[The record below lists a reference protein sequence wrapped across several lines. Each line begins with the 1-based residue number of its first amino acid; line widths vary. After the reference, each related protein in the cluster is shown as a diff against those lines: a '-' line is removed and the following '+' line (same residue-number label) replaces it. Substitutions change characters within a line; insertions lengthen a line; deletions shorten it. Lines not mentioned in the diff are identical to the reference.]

1 MDVKGA
7 VLRNLVLVG
16 GGHAH
21 LSTIRD
27 IPLFVERDV
36 AVTVI
41 APSPFQY
48 YSGMGPGMLGGDYR
62 PEDIRFATRETVER
76 AGGRFVEDLVVGI
89 DAARR
94 RLCLQSGPA
103 LAYDL
108 LSCNCGSQVST
119 EGLADAAD
127 TVFTVKPI
135 EQLLA
140 LQDRIVTRG
149 RSNCLHIAVI
159 GGGPSAAE
167 VAGNILWLAAS
178 RHLSAVR
185 VSLFCRGQ
193 FMARFTRRVQH
204 LCRGML
210 AGRGVEFFEG
220 RPVDEVRPDGLRTA
234 DGRSFPA
241 DLLCVATGVHPSPL
255 FTESGL
261 PTGRDGGLLV
271 NAFLQCPQ
279 YPEIFGGGD
288 CISFAPAPL
297 ARVGVYAVRQNPILS
312 ANLLAA
318 LTGRELTPF
327 QPGGGYLQIFNLGW
341 QRGVLAKGP
350 LAFSGRLAFLI
361 KDLIDRRFIRRFQGG

>member
-7 VLRNLVLVG
+7 ILRKLVLIG

-21 LSTIRD
+21 LSIIRD
-27 IPLFVERDV
+27 IPQFVERGM
-36 AVTVI
+36 AVTII

-62 PEDIRFATRETVER
+62 PEEIRFATRAAVEG

-94 RLCLQSGPA
+94 RLRLQSGPG

-108 LSCNCGSQVST
+108 LSCNCGSQVSM
-119 EGLADAAD
+119 EGLPATGD

-135 EQLLA
+135 EQLLS
-140 LQDRIVTRG
+140 LQERLVTRG
-149 RSNCLHIAVI
+149 RSHSLHVAII

-167 VAGNILWLAAS
+167 VAGNILWLAARS
-178 RHLSAVR
+178 NLSAVR
-185 VSLFCRGQ
+185 VSVFCRGA
-193 FMARFTRRVQH
+193 FMARSARRVQH

-220 RPVDEVRPDGLRTA
+220 HKVEEVRPDGLLTA
-234 DGRSFPA
+234 DGRYFSA
-241 DLLCVATGVHPSPL
+241 DLLCVATGVRPSP
-255 FTESGL
+255 FFAESGL
-261 PTGRDGGLLV
+261 PTGSDGGLLV
-271 NAFLQCPQ
+271 NAFLQSPQ

-297 ARVGVYAVRQNPILS
+297 ARVGVHAVRQNPILS

-318 LTGRELTPF
+318 HTGRELTPF
-327 QPGGGYLQIFNLGW
+327 QPNGGYLQIFNLGW
-341 QRGVLAKGP
+341 QRGVLAKGA

>member
-62 PEDIRFATRETVER
+62 PEDIRFATREMVER
-76 AGGRFVEDLVVGI
+76 TGGRFVEDLVVGI

-94 RLCLQSGPA
+94 RIRLQSGSA

-108 LSCNCGSQVST
+108 LSCNCGSQVSM

-135 EQLLA
+135 EQLLS
-140 LQDRIVTRG
+140 LQDRIVKRG
-149 RSNCLHIAVI
+149 RSHSLHIAII

-167 VAGNILWLAAS
+167 VAGNILWLAATH
-178 RHLSAVR
+178 RLSAVR

-193 FMARFTRRVQH
+193 FMARFTRRVQY

-210 AGRGVEFFEG
+210 VRRGVEFFEG
-220 RPVDEVRPDGLRTA
+220 RQVEEVRPDGLLTA
-234 DGRSFPA
+234 DGRFFQA
-241 DLLCVATGVHPSPL
+241 DLLCVATGVHPPL
-255 FTESGL
+255 LFRESGL
-261 PTGRDGGLLV
+261 PTGSDGGLLV
-271 NAFLQCPQ
+271 NVFLQCPQ

-288 CISFAPAPL
+288 CINFAPSPL

-312 ANLLAA
+312 ANLLAS

-350 LAFSGRLAFLI
+350 FAFSGRLAFLI